1 MPLCTPPDGV
11 AHGSHAAGSEEAA
24 LPHGKMVCRPDL
36 ILSHIGA
43 ENTVGLHPAGQRAH
57 EGFGLHVSF
66 HGGDGLCG
74 VPLPPVDDGPDP
86 FVRRLYALCPAGEL
100 GEHLTEIADDGD
112 MYREIFADL
121 RGIDIDMDDL
131 GPGGNLAGRGHRA
144 VPYPGPRHDDEIGVP
159 HGFVGRGAAVGPEHA
174 EI

>member
-1 MPLCTPPDGV
+1 MGF
-11 AHGSHAAGSEEAA
+11 AAYRCRRSTTA
-24 LPHGKMVCRPDL
+24 LTH
-36 ILSHIGA
+36 SSGA
-43 ENTVGLHPAGQRAH
+43 
-57 EGFGLHVSF
+57 
-66 HGGDGLCG
+66 
-74 VPLPPVDDGPDP
+74 
-86 FVRRLYALCPAGEL
+86 CPAGEL